1 MAKRISKIVA
11 IILAFTGIVGIISP
25 RLLGG
30 NWSFAENVIH
40 LFTAAI
46 AYYFGTSATY
56 RGARTFCVLTG
67 LFYLV
72 LGIAGFAVRISPDHV
87 LTIIPRAMV
96 LERVDHVIHVAV
108 GTVLLIGGVHTRRLV
123 TT

>member
-1 MAKRISKIVA
+1 M
-11 IILAFTGIVGIISP
+11 ILAVSGIVGMILP
-25 RLLGG
+25 HLFGG

-40 LFTAAI
+40 LFTAAV
-46 AYYFGTSATY
+46 AYYFGTTATY

-72 LGIAGFAVRISPDHV
+72 LGIAGFAVRLSPDQV
-87 LTIIPRAMV
+87 LILIPKAMV
-96 LERVDHVIHVAV
+96 LERVDHVIHLAV
-108 GTVLLIGGVHTRRLV
+108 GTLLLIGGIHTQRLV